1 MYDHYFSI
9 EELRHHLIT
18 QRTMEHLKLDVAVIG
33 GGCSGAYSAWRLQQA
48 YGKEQSIALFEYS
61 DRIGGRLYT
70 VTMPGLPNVKA
81 EVGGMRYIPTEHK
94 LVADLITHL
103 GLETKDFPMGAP
115 EPVGAD
121 CNLFYLRGKHFRL
134 RDLSDP
140 AKVPYNLSWAER
152 GLGPTNLQV
161 QVMNYLFPNMQNL
174 SLCEQMK
181 LKVFGK
187 ELWKYGFW
195 DLMFRVLSN
204 EGYQFM
210 RDAGGYDA
218 NVANANAVTQ
228 LPATEYN
235 DSTKFLT
242 LKDGYDQ
249 LPIQLVEQF
258 NNVLPGMV
266 PNGNR
271 VYMNHRLAVIQA
283 SDDPAY
289 KYKLTFEPTTTTE
302 GRTKV
307 IDAAEPIVVY
317 AQKIIL
323 GMPRRSL
330 ELIKGA
336 FFEDPWLK
344 KNLKSVLM
352 QSAFKLFLAYERPWW
367 RSLGL
372 VAGRSVTDLPIRQA
386 YYFGTESEQQGG
398 KPWLNS
404 LLMASYNDISTVPF
418 WKGLEEGETFKGYRP
433 SCIEPEVKSMVL
445 PMRHKPTDEMVFV
458 ANKQLAEVHAQQ
470 EIPQPYA
477 AVYHDWSSDPYGGG
491 WHEWKANYR
500 LDEIMWRM
508 LKPVEGDDIFIVGE
522 AYSIGQGW
530 VEGALDTAETM
541 LEEYFDLKRPTW
553 LDKDYA
559 LMPVAKGGCGTL
571 EGCITATAM
580 DATLASMTPNCLTKV
595 QEG

>member
-1 MYDHYFSI
+1 
-9 EELRHHLIT
+9 
-18 QRTMEHLKLDVAVIG
+18 MEHLKLDVAVIG

-48 YGKEQSIALFEYS
+48 YGKKQKIALFEYS
-61 DRIGGRLYT
+61 NRIGGRLYT

-81 EVGGMRYIPTEHK
+81 EVGGMRYIPSQHK
-94 LVADLITHL
+94 LVANLITHL

-115 EPVGAD
+115 APVGSN
-121 CNLFYLRGKHFRL
+121 CNLFYLRGKHLRL
-134 RDLSDP
+134 HELSDP
-140 AKVPYNLSWAER
+140 SKVPYNMAWSER

-161 QVMNYLFPNMQNL
+161 QVMNYIYPNMQNL
-174 SLCEQMK
+174 SLCDQMK
-181 LKVFGK
+181 LKVYGK

-210 RDAGGYDA
+210 KDAGGYDA

-228 LPATEYN
+228 LPATEYS
-235 DSTKFLT
+235 DSTQFLT

-258 NNVLPGMV
+258 NNILPGIV
-266 PNGNR
+266 PNGDR
-271 VYMNHRLAVIQA
+271 VYMNQRLAEIQK
-283 SDDPAY
+283 SDLKDY
-289 KYKLTFEPTTTTE
+289 KYKLVFEQTETTDGKTLLKAKGMTTF
-302 GRTKV
+302 
-307 IDAAEPIVVY
+307 VY
-317 AQKIIL
+317 ANKVIL

-330 ELIKGA
+330 ELIKGD

-344 KNLKSVLM
+344 KNIKSVLM
-352 QSAFKLFLAYERPWW
+352 QHAFKLFLAYERPWW

-386 YYFGTESEQQGG
+386 YYFGTESEQAGG
-398 KPWLNS
+398 QPWLNS

-418 WKGLEEGETFKGYRP
+418 WKGLEKGEPFKGYRP
-433 SCIEPEVKSMVL
+433 SCIEPEVTDMVV
-445 PMRHKPTDEMVFV
+445 PMERQPTEEMVQI
-458 ANKQLAEVHAQQ
+458 ANRQLAEVHAQQ
-470 EIPQPYA
+470 EIPAPYA
-477 AVYHDWSSDPYGGG
+477 AVYHDWSADPYGGG
-491 WHEWKANYR
+491 WHEWKAGYR
-500 LDEIMWRM
+500 LDQIMWKM
-508 LKPVEGDDIFIVGE
+508 LKPVDKDDIFIVGE

-541 LEEYFDLKRPTW
+541 LEEYFELKRPKW

-559 LMPVAKGGCGTL
+559 LMPVPKGGCSSMD
-571 EGCITATAM
+571 GCIPATATNAS
-580 DATLASMTPNCLTKV
+580 LASMTPSCLTKI